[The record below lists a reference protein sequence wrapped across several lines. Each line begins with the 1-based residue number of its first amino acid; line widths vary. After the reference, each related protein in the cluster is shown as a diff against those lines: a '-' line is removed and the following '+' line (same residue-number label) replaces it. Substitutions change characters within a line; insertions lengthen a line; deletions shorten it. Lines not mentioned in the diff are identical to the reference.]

1 MATAKVNGAEI
12 YYEETGSGPPI
23 ILSPGGLQGV
33 ASSYQPVIEGLS
45 QEHRVVVYDRRFGGQ
60 SRSPMVVQTWDMV
73 CDDVFGLMDTLGIEQ
88 AYLGGGS
95 FGAAISLG
103 CAVRRP
109 ERVRAI
115 FPSNI
120 AGGVICDAYLAA
132 KLFKSMDW
140 AENRSIAAIIDAFD
154 PDDRFSP
161 FSPELAQTDAD
172 YRKNLEAMPTE
183 DFIQVMRDTIYA
195 LFDGP
200 YLTLGITE
208 KALKSV
214 SVPAMVMP
222 GNNDVHPRGLAE
234 AVHRLVPNCRWAEVR
249 PHSEEPEKVRQAGAG
264 LFGGGGGVSRPIHHD
279 SRQSA
284 RIFDTDCQGLSA
296 ETKRSCARM
305 YTIGNEF

>member
-12 YYEETGSGPPI
+12 YYEETGSGSPL
-23 ILSPGGLQGV
+23 ILSPGGLQGA
-33 ASSYQPVIEGLS
+33 ASSYQPVIAALS

-60 SRSPMVVQTWDMV
+60 SRSPLVVQTWDLA
-73 CDDVFGLMDTLGIEQ
+73 CDDVFGLMDALGIEQ

-103 CAVRRP
+103 CARRRP

-132 KLFKSMDW
+132 KLFQSMDL
-140 AENRSIAAIIDAFD
+140 AENQSIAAVVNAFD

-161 FSPELAQTDAD
+161 FSPELAQHDAD
-172 YRKNLEAMPTE
+172 YRRNLETTPVA
-183 DFIQVMRDTIYA
+183 DFVQVMRDTIYA

-200 YLTLGITE
+200 YLTLGMTE
-208 KALKSV
+208 AALKSIA
-214 SVPAMVMP
+214 VPAMVMP
-222 GNNDVHPRGLAE
+222 GNNDVHPRRLAE

-249 PHSEEPEKVRQAGAG
+249 PHGEEPEQYAKRVLGF
-264 LFGGGGGVSRPIHHD
+264 L
-279 SRQSA
+279 
-284 RIFDTDCQGLSA
+284 A
-296 ETKRSCARM
+296 EVE
-305 YTIGNEF
+305 G